1 MGEMSGLW
9 EGIILSLLFVV
20 LFGTVLSYMNN
31 QYDQDYETGLDTSGL
46 DTFSSAVEAA
56 DSETGGEVT
65 QTSEG
70 LTLTSSW
77 NMGKGIY
84 TTIKSFIT
92 GSWINRLVTILG
104 VPAVIGIVAR
114 ILFLGMLIFALIK
127 LFFKV
132 AF

>member
-20 LFGTVLSYMNN
+20 LLGSALTYFNN
-31 QYDQDYETGLDTSGL
+31 QYDKDYTTGLDTSGL
-46 DTFSSAVEAA
+46 DSFSSATSAA
-56 DSETGGEVT
+56 DSETGGEVS

-70 LTLTSSW
+70 LTLASSW

-84 TTIKSFIT
+84 TTLKSFIT
-92 GSWINRLVTILG
+92 GSWINTLTSILG
-104 VPAVIGIVAR
+104 VPPIVGDVAR
-114 ILFLGMLIFALIK
+114 ILFLGLLIFAIIK

-132 AF
+132 AA